1 MTSTTSA
8 ITAQGGPA
16 ASGRKQS
23 RVGASGGLYARL
35 ALDRQT
41 KKDAFRLRHLCYH
54 SNGYIDARANGEFS
68 DPYDTVPSNTTIVI
82 YKEARAVASVRVCG
96 MDPSSADP
104 KARNLPVSRVFPDDF
119 AGLLKPAERAVEI
132 NRLVCHPDQSH
143 DQGLVFI
150 LFRMVGFMIQHHDP
164 DLVTSCVRSNHVSF
178 YKRLRF
184 EAIGTPKQYTGLN
197 FVTSFLVC
205 RRESYDKVSKAIPAL
220 SISPAAHAGYSG
232 LFRGASVPVFSH
244 A

>member
-1 MTSTTSA
+1 MSITPA
-8 ITAQGGPA
+8 VNIQGGLAAGERKQRRITAC
-16 ASGRKQS
+16 
-23 RVGASGGLYARL
+23 GGLQARL

-68 DPYDTVPSNTTIVI
+68 DPYDSVPSNTTIVL
-82 YKEARAVASVRVCG
+82 YKDARPVASVRVCG
-96 MDPSSADP
+96 MDPSSADS
-104 KARNLPVSRVFPDDF
+104 KARNLPVSHVFPEEF
-119 AGLLKPAERAVEI
+119 SGLLKPAERAVEI

-143 DQGLVFI
+143 NQGLVFI
-150 LFRMVGFMIQHHDP
+150 LFRMAGFMIQQHDP

-184 EAIGTPKQYTGLN
+184 EPIGRPRQYTGLK
-197 FVTSFLVC
+197 FVTSFLIC

-220 SISPAAHAGYSG
+220 SISPAARAGYNG
-232 LFRGASVPVFSH
+232 LFRGESVPVFNNV
-244 A
+244 

>member
-1 MTSTTSA
+1 MSTTSA
-8 ITAQGGPA
+8 IPVHGGPA
-16 ASGRKQS
+16 PSGRKH
-23 RVGASGGLYARL
+23 RTRAYGGLQARL

-54 SNGYIDARANGEFS
+54 RNGYIDARANGEFS
-68 DPYDTVPSNTTIVI
+68 DPYDTVPSNATIVI

-104 KARNLPVSRVFPDDF
+104 KARDLPVSHVFPDDF

-150 LFRMVGFMIQHHDP
+150 LFRMAGFMIQHHDP
-164 DLVTSCVRSNHVSF
+164 DVVTSCVRSNHVGF
-178 YKRLRF
+178 YKKLRF
-184 EAIGTPKQYTGLN
+184 EPIGSPKQYTGLN
-197 FVTSFLVC
+197 FITSFLVC

-220 SISPAAHAGYSG
+220 SISPAARAGYDG
-232 LFRGASVPVFSH
+232 LFRGESVPVFGN

>member
-1 MTSTTSA
+1 MSTTSA
-8 ITAQGGPA
+8 TTVQGGVA
-16 ASGRKQS
+16 ARERKQS
-23 RVGASGGLYARL
+23 RISAYSGLQARF

-54 SNGYIDARANGEFS
+54 SNGYINARTNGEFS

-82 YKEARAVASVRVCG
+82 YKDARPVASVRVCG
-96 MDPSSADP
+96 MDPSSANP
-104 KARNLPVSRVFPDDF
+104 KARDLPVSHVFPEDF
-119 AGLLKPAERAVEI
+119 VGLLKPAERAVEI

-164 DLVTSCVRSNHVSF
+164 DLVTSCVRSNHVNF

-184 EAIGTPKQYTGLN
+184 ESIGTPKKYTGLN
-197 FVTSFLVC
+197 FITSFLVC
-205 RRESYDKVSKAIPAL
+205 RRESYDRVSKAVPAL
-220 SISPAAHAGYSG
+220 SISPSAHAGYNG
-232 LFRGASVPVFSH
+232 LFRGESVPVFNN

>member
-1 MTSTTSA
+1 MSITPATTV
-8 ITAQGGPA
+8 QGGIA
-16 ASGRKQS
+16 ASARKQS
-23 RVGASGGLYARL
+23 RISAYSGLQARF

-82 YKEARAVASVRVCG
+82 YKDARPVASVRVCG
-96 MDPSSADP
+96 MDPSSANP
-104 KARNLPVSRVFPDDF
+104 KARDLPVSHVFPEDF

-150 LFRMVGFMIQHHDP
+150 LFRMAGFMIQHHDP
-164 DLVTSCVRSNHVSF
+164 DLVTSCVRSNHVNF

-184 EAIGTPKQYTGLN
+184 EPIGNPKRYTGLN
-197 FVTSFLVC
+197 FITSFLVC
-205 RRESYDKVSKAIPAL
+205 RRESYDRVSKAIPAL
-220 SISPAAHAGYSG
+220 SINPADRAGYDG
-232 LFRGASVPVFSH
+232 LFRGESVPVFNN
-244 A
+244 AQ